1 MASAEDSEVDSSV
14 SVSSKESIFVSA
26 EESESSEDISYVFV
40 AGEVMALPLP

>member
-14 SVSSKESIFVSA
+14 SVSFEESISVSV
-26 EESESSEDISYVFV
+26 EESESSENISYVFV